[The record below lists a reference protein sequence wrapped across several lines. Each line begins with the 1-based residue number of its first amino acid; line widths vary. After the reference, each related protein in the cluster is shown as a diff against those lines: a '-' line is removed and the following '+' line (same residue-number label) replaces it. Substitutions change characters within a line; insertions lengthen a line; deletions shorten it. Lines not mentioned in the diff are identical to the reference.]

1 MARYA
6 GTNAVVE
13 ITDSGGAK
21 TVGVL
26 RSYQLPALQRARV
39 DVTGVADS
47 FAFTLP
53 GRFQQTEFRYTEV
66 WDPLDTTGPTIDAL
80 ILSGEQVTI
89 KVTTTDGTAPVNTS
103 FTGRVAD
110 AIPSEASGEAGLFR
124 DVVIVTNSAMSHAA
138 PGP

>member
-80 ILSGEQVTI
+80 IQDKIGGRQGREPSFDPIGERLMRLYTVHL
-89 KVTTTDGTAPVNTS
+89 KSSSAAADTS
-103 FTGRVAD
+103 Q
-110 AIPSEASGEAGLFR
+110 PSYS
-124 DVVIVTNSAMSHAA
+124 
-138 PGP
+138 P